1 MSSRWPSRLVQ
12 SIPFRVV
19 MFYVIVG
26 GGAMLFGPELLEHA
40 PELAPPNVGAGPAP
54 GVEATGPFTEAPP
67 PLLDRPAL
75 AVGTAAGAAFLLGL
89 PVAWVYMLTREKKGY
104 RQTVVH
110 TLVLLP
116 MVVAGMSVLIKGS
129 LSLAFG
135 IAGIAAAVRFRNTLD
150 DAKDAVYLLLTLAI
164 GLGTAANL
172 GIAFSLSAMFNLAAL
187 AIFYTDFGRTPPGL
201 EGERAQRQLER
212 AIAIAN
218 RTSEFVARVDDAV
231 LRELAPP
238 QLDALAQRLRRRRDE
253 SSGQLPDNP
262 ELQYDARLR
271 IVTTDPE
278 AVRMLVEPVLET
290 RVKRWR
296 ADPAEGAAEG
306 DEAEDERSGLPVV
319 AYRVRWR
326 KGTPPEVVLS
336 AVREQGAPFVV
347 RAEVD

>member
-1 MSSRWPSRLVQ
+1 MSRWPSRLVQ

-19 MFYVIVG
+19 LFYVVF
-26 GGAMLFGPELLEHA
+26 GGAALLYWPALVERV
-40 PELAPPNVGAGPAP
+40 PDLAPPNVAAGPAAE
-54 GVEATGPFTEAPP
+54 GVGPFSEPAPP
-67 PLLDRPAL
+67 PLRSPAF
-75 AVGTAAGAAFLLGL
+75 AVGTAAVAAFLLGL

-164 GLGTAANL
+164 GLGTAANM

-238 QLDALAQRLRRRRDE
+238 QLDALAQRLRRRREE
-253 SSGQLPDNP
+253 SSDQLPENL

-278 AVRMLVEPVLET
+278 ALRTLVEPVLAT

-296 ADPAEGAAEG
+296 ADPPEGGADG
-306 DEAEDERSGLPVV
+306 DEAEDARSGLPVV

-326 KGTPPEVVLS
+326 KGTPPEAVLT

-347 RAEVD
+347 RAEVT